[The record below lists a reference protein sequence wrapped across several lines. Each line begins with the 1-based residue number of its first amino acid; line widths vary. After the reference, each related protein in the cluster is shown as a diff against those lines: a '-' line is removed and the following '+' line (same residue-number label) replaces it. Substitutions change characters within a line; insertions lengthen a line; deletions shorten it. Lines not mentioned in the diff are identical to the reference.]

1 MLKPQ
6 LCSLWCQWGIGSG
19 REKQQISR
27 KNSHR
32 NILRCPFIK
41 MCVTVLCGLLHCC
54 LAVSV
59 FSGTAA
65 VASALEPTW
74 GSLQVVRGLWLPP
87 MAMYTSMGTLGKVRQ
102 WHPGHLRSCL
112 PGKERKG
119 EPLGLLESADALLP
133 KTAKLVQECPF
144 LGINCFLNFTD

>member
-1 MLKPQ
+1 MGIEVIPTEGIQ
-6 LCSLWCQWGIGSG
+6 LFCDSLRSG
-19 REKQQISR
+19 LELPTSVEASTRLPLVSVGRGLGQRETKQISR
-27 KNSHR
+27 KDSHR

-59 FSGTAA
+59 FPGTAA

-87 MAMYTSMGTLGKVRQ
+87 MAM
-102 WHPGHLRSCL
+102 
-112 PGKERKG
+112 
-119 EPLGLLESADALLP
+119 
-133 KTAKLVQECPF
+133 
-144 LGINCFLNFTD
+144 